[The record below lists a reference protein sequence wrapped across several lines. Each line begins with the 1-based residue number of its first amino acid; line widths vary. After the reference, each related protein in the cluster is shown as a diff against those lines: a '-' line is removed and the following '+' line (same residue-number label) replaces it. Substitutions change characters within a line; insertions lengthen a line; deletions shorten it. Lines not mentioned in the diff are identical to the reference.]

1 MSAPRPGSLAVTFK
15 VGESEQLNL
24 FGPSMAEEVIDELVE
39 CLKLFTHKE
48 ETQLKERI
56 KEEAYFRNFVGLAQ
70 GIAPDG
76 RGVRM
81 VGFTTL
87 SRGRLNKVALEAK
100 RDAPREGAPSAE
112 VRTAHDD
119 AVEVPGILR
128 RADSLKE
135 GRSEIVIV
143 SADNARHRVVVPPGM
158 MSDIVKPLWETQV
171 IVKGLRKGKTISL
184 QEIHPLDEA

>member
-1 MSAPRPGSLAVTFK
+1 MSAPRPDSLAVTFK
-15 VGESEQLNL
+15 VGKSEQLNL
-24 FGPSMAEEVIDELVE
+24 FGSSMAEDVIDELVE
-39 CLKLFTHKE
+39 CLKLFTHRE

-76 RGVRM
+76 REVQM

-87 SRGRLNKVALEAK
+87 SHGRLNKVALETK
-100 RDAPREGAPSAE
+100 REAPREEAPSAE
-112 VRTAHDD
+112 VRTADD
-119 AVEVPGILR
+119 AVEVSGILR

-143 SADNARHRVVVPPGM
+143 GADNARHKVVVPPGM

-184 QEIHPLDEA
+184 QEIRPLDET